1 MSSKCQVKCRIR
13 EGMFSDE
20 LIAEIRAMDFTGR
33 VSTVSSFVPTEAIE
47 RDPKDSSRGTLIA
60 YCMRTSRDFTSVVL
74 PQDTLENGASLVV
87 PSEDV
92 LQKEGRS

>member
-13 EGMFSDE
+13 EGMFRDE
-20 LIAEIRAMDFTGR
+20 LIAEIRAMDLTGK
-33 VSTVSSFVPTEAIE
+33 VSTVSSFVPTEAVHK
-47 RDPKDSSRGTLIA
+47 DPKDRSRGTLSA
-60 YCMRTSRDFTSVVL
+60 YCMRTSPGFTSVVL

-92 LQKEGRS
+92 LQEEGRS